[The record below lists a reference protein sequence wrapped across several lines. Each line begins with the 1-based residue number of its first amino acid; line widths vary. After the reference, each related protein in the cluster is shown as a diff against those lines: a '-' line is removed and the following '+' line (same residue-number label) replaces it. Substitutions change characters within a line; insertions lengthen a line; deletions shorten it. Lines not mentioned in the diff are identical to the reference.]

1 MNTLLFD
8 HSEIIDTDCLQLS
21 DHRAEHIQKVL
32 GLKAGDELKVGL
44 IDGQLGTAKVV
55 EINEKS
61 VRLQFEL
68 SIEPPAAPSLK
79 VLLALP
85 RPKVLGRK
93 LKSLAELG
101 VKDIHL
107 INASKVE
114 SSYWTAHQ
122 LREGNIR
129 RHLLSGLSQSN
140 DTVLPRVHFEKGFR
154 PFVEDR
160 LPDLVK
166 GCDAWVAHPYAQNE
180 IVGSRAPSVLAIGP
194 EGGWV
199 DFELELLKS
208 VGFQLGNIGS
218 RVLSTETAI
227 VALVSRLT

>member
-8 HSEIIDTDCLQLS
+8 LTEVQQNQFLS
-21 DHRAEHIQKVL
+21 LADERAAHISKVL
-32 GLKAGDELKVGL
+32 GLNIGETLKVGQ
-44 IDGQLGTAKVV
+44 IDGKLGQAEVLEMSENSVKLKFQL
-55 EINEKS
+55 NEA
-61 VRLQFEL
+61 
-68 SIEPPAAPSLK
+68 PPESPNIR

-122 LREGNIR
+122 LREDQIR
-129 RHLLSGLSQSN
+129 KHLLSGLSQSN
-140 DTVLPRVHFEKGFR
+140 DTILPRVHFEKGFR

-160 LPDLVK
+160 LPKLEHLVR
-166 GCDAWVAHPYAQNE
+166 
-180 IVGSRAPSVLAIGP
+180 VGVCA
-194 EGGWV
+194 
-199 DFELELLKS
+199 
-208 VGFQLGNIGS
+208 
-218 RVLSTETAI
+218 
-227 VALVSRLT
+227 